1 MNLRQY
7 AAHRKKNGL
16 RGQSHVAVL
25 KAIQEGRLKDSAR
38 LEKSGKKQS
47 WVIDA
52 ELADREWGEN
62 TDNYPKGTGEKFEG
76 ATALAEAAPTDAKG
90 VPNRNVSR
98 AIREAYLAKL
108 AGIQYER
115 ESGTRVLKEDV
126 QRDAFELA
134 RRVREAITNVPDRI
148 SHDLAALSDPT
159 EVHLRLSEAL
169 RDALTELTGT

>member
-7 AAHRKKNGL
+7 AAHRKELGL

-38 LEKSGKKQS
+38 LEKSGKKQA
-47 WVIDA
+47 WVIDP
-52 ELADREWGEN
+52 ELADQEWGDN
-62 TDNYPKGTGEKFEG
+62 TDGFPKGTGDKFG
-76 ATALAEAAPTDAKG
+76 ASPALEEAAAGDARG

-115 ESGTRVLKEDV
+115 ESGTRVLKEEV

-148 SHDLAALSDPT
+148 SHDLAAISDPT

-169 RDALTELTGT
+169 RDALTELTGA